1 MTSNCWRSR
10 SRRGPALVSDEEAR
24 AAAQEILAQHEYTR
38 WGVDFE
44 TWLRTFEA
52 LIDLVPSGVIDALR
66 WLQEML
72 IERLLVHILSGLAQF
87 LSLFGVF
94 GESST
99 ALGWLA
105 VCLLLATAIVLAYR
119 IYGADLFDS
128 PTENGARRSSRT
140 HSEAIAEARA
150 LAAEG
155 RFLEAAH
162 RVQLAT
168 LAMLI
173 KFDWLELARSDPN
186 RTLRQRVASSS
197 LPERERNKLITL
209 VDRLEA
215 LWFDEPREDRE
226 LFEEWLALDERLSRV
241 GSGGAV

>member
-1 MTSNCWRSR
+1 
-10 SRRGPALVSDEEAR
+10 LVSDEEAR
-24 AAAQEILAQHEYTR
+24 AAAQEILAQHRFTR
-38 WGVDFE
+38 WDADFE
-44 TWLRTFEA
+44 TWLRAFEA
-52 LIDLVPSGVIDALR
+52 LIDLIPSGAIDALR

-72 IERLLVHILSGLAQF
+72 IERLLVQLLSGLAQF

-105 VCLLLATAIVLAYR
+105 VCLLLAAAIVLAYR
-119 IYGADLFDS
+119 IWGADLFDS
-128 PTENGARRSSRT
+128 PPESGARPSSRT

-155 RFLEAAH
+155 HFLEAAH

-173 KFDWLELARSDPN
+173 ESDWLELARSDPN
-186 RTLRQRVASSS
+186 RTLRQRVTQSL
-197 LPERERNKLITL
+197 LPERERKKLIAL

-215 LWFDEPREDRE
+215 LWFDEPREDPE
-226 LFEEWLALDERLSRV
+226 LFEEWIALDERLLRVASR
-241 GSGGAV
+241 GAV